1 VLCVAGLALVMP
13 FGTVWLVA
21 GLGVLGVGLGV
32 FTPANNSVIMTTIPA
47 CAAGTGGGLVN
58 LTRAL
63 GTALGVALV
72 TLALHLSAS
81 PLPAVGILLVAA
93 AGMVASSQPTGAT
106 DSMLATVKS
115 RCASRRWHQESSHRP

>member
-1 VLCVAGLALVMP
+1 VP
-13 FGTVWLVA
+13 FGTGWLLA

-32 FTPANNSVIMTTIPA
+32 FTPANNSMIMMSVPTSI
-47 CAAGTGGGLVN
+47 AGTGGGLVN

-81 PLPAVGILLVAA
+81 PLPAVGILLAA
-93 AGMVASSQPTGAT
+93 AAAMVFVSGRT
-106 DSMLATVKS
+106 
-115 RCASRRWHQESSHRP
+115 